1 MFWRDFHIGLF
12 WREQTFHVTTITPR
26 SLHARLAQAF
36 ILIHPYL
43 NLLIFTQ
50 HSTRRTRLSHLL
62 TMAKSAGSAFTGGKL
77 SLKGDK
83 TKPKKKSMTSKPKL
97 HGKIDES
104 DNTSSASANS
114 AGRRSHPDDSRVET
128 NKNIHDNNSS
138 DDEDLTAAE
147 KRSRKFKQQR
157 ERKELEQV
165 VRCV

>member
-1 MFWRDFHIGLF
+1 MIQGSILAGTDL
-12 WREQTFHVTTITPR
+12 PR
-26 SLHARLAQAF
+26 HHLQLQNLKPQHLARLPSP
-36 ILIHPYL
+36 INI
-43 NLLIFTQ
+43 
-50 HSTRRTRLSHLL
+50 SHLS

-83 TKPKKKSMTSKPKL
+83 TKPKKKSTTSKPKR

-104 DNTSSASANS
+104 DSTSASANS
-114 AGRRSHPDDSRVET
+114 AGRRSHPDDIDET
-128 NKNIHDNNSS
+128 NKSTNVHNNNSS

-165 VRCV
+165 VRCVTMYGSRCIISHA

>member
-26 SLHARLAQAF
+26 SLLAAR
-36 ILIHPYL
+36 IHPYL
-43 NLLIFTQ
+43 
-50 HSTRRTRLSHLL
+50 HSTRRTHLSHLL

-83 TKPKKKSMTSKPKL
+83 TKPKKKSMTSKPKR

-104 DNTSSASANS
+104 DNTSASANS
-114 AGRRSHPDDSRVET
+114 AGRRSHPDDIDET
-128 NKNIHDNNSS
+128 NKNTNVHNNNSS

-147 KRSRKFKQQR
+147 KLSRKFKQQR

>member
-1 MFWRDFHIGLF
+1 
-12 WREQTFHVTTITPR
+12 
-26 SLHARLAQAF
+26 
-36 ILIHPYL
+36 
-43 NLLIFTQ
+43 
-50 HSTRRTRLSHLL
+50 
-62 TMAKSAGSAFTGGKL
+62 MAKSAGSAFTGGKL

-83 TKPKKKSMTSKPKL
+83 TKPKKKSTTSKPKR

-104 DNTSSASANS
+104 DNTSASANS
-114 AGRRSHPDDSRVET
+114 AGRRSHSDGIDET
-128 NKNIHDNNSS
+128 NKNTNVHNNNSS

>member
-1 MFWRDFHIGLF
+1 
-12 WREQTFHVTTITPR
+12 
-26 SLHARLAQAF
+26 
-36 ILIHPYL
+36 
-43 NLLIFTQ
+43 
-50 HSTRRTRLSHLL
+50 
-62 TMAKSAGSAFTGGKL
+62 MAKSAGSAFTGGKL

-83 TKPKKKSMTSKPKL
+83 TKPKKKSTTSKPKR

-104 DNTSSASANS
+104 DITSASANS

-147 KRSRKFKQQR
+147 RRSRKFKQLR

-165 VRCV
+165 VRCVTIYDSRCAVHHIACMIFSLLRLYDSVLSLLYLA